1 MESPNTSHMLSPLI
15 WLLVQQEGNRIHR
28 IGSHQLPCGVGSEFI
43 LTFGLPQ
50 EDRIQGQKHWCY
62 YVSKPP
68 KMAEDRI
75 ATSTGPLMA
84 SMPRPVLQKTRP
96 LQVQNF
102 GLTLGQ
108 AEFDASPLIE
118 LFQLDRDTPAE
129 VGRTKW
135 NGTQFSA
142 DPNTQQRNNL
152 APPPLLRS
160 G

>member
-1 MESPNTSHMLSPLI
+1 
-15 WLLVQQEGNRIHR
+15 
-28 IGSHQLPCGVGSEFI
+28 
-43 LTFGLPQ
+43 
-50 EDRIQGQKHWCY
+50 
-62 YVSKPP
+62 
-68 KMAEDRI
+68 MAEDRI

-142 DPNTQQRNNL
+142 DPNHPTEKQL
-152 APPPLLRS
+152 GPSPPLAVWLDTRNGTPAHQIQS
-160 G
+160 QKTGSREQPGQHDITWWC